1 MYYNIIALKLAY
13 YWSDSAMVRL
23 DPISP
28 RMVRSI
34 SFYVQ
39 IVREVELTI
48 AIHFRAKQRYARVT
62 VATHGAMTPENTV
75 RNPIVCD
82 TPISEKKFE
91 RYLTALQ
98 IIDVEAWREQYAQV
112 SGGNAW
118 HFRMEL
124 TDGRVIFS
132 QGCGDYPEEWSEM
145 MDLHEQ
151 LCPFWHCFV
160 KGRVM
165 PSLGF
170 FAKCG

>member
-62 VATHGAMTPENTV
+62 VATHGAMTPENAV

-82 TPISEKKFE
+82 TPICRSSTWRPGGSSTRRFP
-91 RYLTALQ
+91 AGMPG
-98 IIDVEAWREQYAQV
+98 IFAW
-112 SGGNAW
+112 N
-118 HFRMEL
+118 
-124 TDGRVIFS
+124 
-132 QGCGDYPEEWSEM
+132 
-145 MDLHEQ
+145 
-151 LCPFWHCFV
+151 
-160 KGRVM
+160 
-165 PSLGF
+165 
-170 FAKCG
+170 